1 MAVVESFCCGVP
13 VLVSNHG
20 AMADLV
26 EDGVTGRVF
35 ELGSAAS
42 LAAVTTEM
50 WNNDNLCIHTGKN
63 ARKEYLEKYTPAENY
78 RMLIDIYNAVIKAEA
93 AGLLS

>member
-1 MAVVESFCCGVP
+1 
-13 VLVSNHG
+13 
-20 AMADLV
+20 MADLV

-35 ELGSAAS
+35 EPGSAAS

-63 ARKEYLEKYTPAENY
+63 ARQKYMSSFSSGENY
-78 RMLIDIYNAVIKAEA
+78 KHLMHIYNTTILNHKNVNF
-93 AGLLS
+93 